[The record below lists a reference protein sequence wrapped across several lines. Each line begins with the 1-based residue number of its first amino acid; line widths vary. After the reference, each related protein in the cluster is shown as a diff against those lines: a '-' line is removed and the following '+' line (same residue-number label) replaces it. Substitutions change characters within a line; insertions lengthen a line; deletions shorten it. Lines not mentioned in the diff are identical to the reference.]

1 MEDYHAKNLVK
12 EPTCFKN
19 PDNPS
24 CIDLFITNSYRSFQK
39 TTTLSTGLSDFH
51 KMTITVLKTTF
62 PKAKPRIITYRTPYE
77 TADLEIALKENL
89 EKMDGKKYECFEKAV
104 TCSYDSVSAKKQ
116 RTVRANEK
124 PYVTKDMRK
133 AIMLRS
139 TVLKSVTSRQSELQ
153 QEVCQTSNKGWE
165 CR

>member
-1 MEDYHAKNLVK
+1 
-12 EPTCFKN
+12 
-19 PDNPS
+19 
-24 CIDLFITNSYRSFQK
+24 
-39 TTTLSTGLSDFH
+39 
-51 KMTITVLKTTF
+51 MTITVLKTTF
-62 PKAKPRIITYRTPYE
+62 PKDKPRIITYRTPYE

-89 EKMDGKKYECFEKAV
+89 GKMDGKNYECFEEAV

-139 TVLKSVTSRQSELQ
+139 QLENRKFKSGKEEDKIAFKRQQNYCNRLYKKERKSFYNKLDLKNITDNIKFWDTMKPLKVVSE
-153 QEVCQTSNKGWE
+153 T
-165 CR
+165 R